1 MPRRA
6 RLILPETPLH
16 IIQRGNNRS
25 VCFHAEEDFLFY
37 LDWLARAAHDTGC
50 AIHAYCLMSNH
61 VHLLISAATPNSPG
75 DLMKMLGQRYVQYV
89 NRTYRRS
96 GTLWEGRFR
105 SCLLQEEGYL
115 LECYRYIELNPVRA
129 AMVEHPAHYR
139 WSSYRT
145 NAQGEAS
152 PFIKPHALYTALDKT
167 PEARQATYRE
177 LFRYQLD
184 PGLVDQIR
192 SATNGNYA
200 LGNERFLAEMAAALG
215 RRVTRGQAGRPRAE
229 AELESGDLFG

>member
-1 MPRRA
+1 MNQ
-6 RLILPETPLH
+6 I
-16 IIQRGNNRS
+16 
-25 VCFHAEEDFLFY
+25 
-37 LDWLARAAHDTGC
+37 WLARAAHDTGC

-61 VHLLISAATPNSPG
+61 VHLLISAAQPNSPG

-105 SCLLQEEGYL
+105 SCLLQEE
-115 LECYRYIELNPVRA
+115 CHRYIELNPVRA

-152 PFIKPHALYTALDKT
+152 PFIKPHAGYIALDNT
-167 PEARQATYRE
+167 PAARQAAYRE

-184 PGLVDQIR
+184 PGLVDQLR
-192 SATNGNYA
+192 AATNGNYA
-200 LGNERFLAEMAAALG
+200 LGNERFLAEMATALG
-215 RRVTRGQAGRPRAE
+215 RRVTRGKAGRPRIE
-229 AELESGDLFG
+229 SEEESGDSFG